1 MFNLRGKTIER
12 NGSRFINKHVEVTSF
27 ESPIYYAFEEEGR
40 RLKSLGATSFLE
52 DARLLIGKVIQHPV
66 KETKSKKSYPQFTGT
81 SRKS

>member
-12 NGSRFINKHVEVTSF
+12 NGSRFINKHAERF
-27 ESPIYYAFEEEGR
+27 ESPTYYAFEEEGR
-40 RLKSLGATSFLE
+40 KLRSLGATLFLE
-52 DARLLIGKVIQHPV
+52 EARSLIGKVIQHPI